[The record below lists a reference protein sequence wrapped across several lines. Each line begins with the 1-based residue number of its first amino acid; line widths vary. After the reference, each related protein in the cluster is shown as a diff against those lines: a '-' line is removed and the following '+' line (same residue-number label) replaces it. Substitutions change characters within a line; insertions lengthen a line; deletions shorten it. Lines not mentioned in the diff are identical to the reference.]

1 VDVCKSGDAPRV
13 GVENYGVAGIKH
25 LQNVFKAISKNERK
39 WPRQFS
45 SSQSVENNRS
55 TEIID
60 QLSHQCAGV
69 VVDNWIPAFPGRHH
83 RLSQTRTANTI
94 PGKAKGTH
102 RRNGRNCPMFHG
114 QVEGTEIV
122 VLDPRF
128 KQCFAG
134 HVRVERLWTGARW
147 SEGPAWFA
155 AGRYLV
161 WSDIPNNRM
170 MRFVEPSGE
179 VSVFRERS
187 NNSNGNSV
195 DNQGR
200 LVTCEH
206 LTRRVTRTEIDG
218 SITVLADKWNGKR
231 FNSPNDLVVKSDDS
245 IWFTDPAYGIDT
257 DYEGDQAP
265 EEIGGCHVYRLDP
278 KSGAVDAVVTD
289 AVRPNGIAFSPD
301 EKYLYLADTGASHKE
316 NGPKHIRKFAVHGSK
331 LSGGEVFADS
341 TSGLF
346 DGFRVDTAGRIW
358 TSTAEGVH
366 VYDPD
371 GTLIGK
377 ILIPELVANVTFGG
391 TKLNRLFIC
400 GTTSLY
406 SMYVSARGSKLG

>member
-1 VDVCKSGDAPRV
+1 
-13 GVENYGVAGIKH
+13 
-25 LQNVFKAISKNERK
+25 
-39 WPRQFS
+39 
-45 SSQSVENNRS
+45 
-55 TEIID
+55 
-60 QLSHQCAGV
+60 
-69 VVDNWIPAFPGRHH
+69 
-83 RLSQTRTANTI
+83 
-94 PGKAKGTH
+94 
-102 RRNGRNCPMFHG
+102 MFHG

-128 KQCFAG
+128 KKCFAG

-147 SEGPAWFA
+147 AEGPAWFA

-170 MRFVEPSGE
+170 MRLVEPSDQ

-231 FNSPNDLVVKSDDS
+231 LNSPNDLVVKSDDS

-278 KSGAVDAVVTD
+278 KTGALDAVVTD
-289 AVRPNGIAFSPD
+289 AVRPNGLAFSPD

-341 TSGLF
+341 TAGLF
-346 DGFRVDTAGRIW
+346 DGFRVDTTGRIW
-358 TSTAEGVH
+358 TSAADGVH

-406 SMYVSARGSKLG
+406 SMYVTARGSKLG